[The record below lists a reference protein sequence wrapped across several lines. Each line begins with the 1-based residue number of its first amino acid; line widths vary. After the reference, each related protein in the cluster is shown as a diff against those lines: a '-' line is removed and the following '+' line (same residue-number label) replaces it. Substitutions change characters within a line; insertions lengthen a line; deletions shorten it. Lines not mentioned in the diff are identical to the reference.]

1 MYSAEISVNGVKG
14 YVGGSDILDLAV
26 GVMACAEAI
35 EQATTNTQDVDCDD
49 DLNDYIDLYAYCSHL
64 IGNLL

>member
-14 YVGGSDILDLAV
+14 YVGGSNALDLAV

-35 EQATTNTQDVDCDD
+35 EQTTTNAQDVDYDN

-64 IGNLL
+64 IGNPL

>member
-14 YVGGSDILDLAV
+14 YVGGSDALDLAV

-35 EQATTNTQDVDCDD
+35 EQATTNAQDVDCDD
-49 DLNDYIDLYAYCSHL
+49 DLNDYIDLYAHCSHL

>member
-14 YVGGSDILDLAV
+14 YVGGSDALDLAV

-35 EQATTNTQDVDCDD
+35 EQTTTNAQDVDCDD
-49 DLNDYIDLYAYCSHL
+49 DLNDYIDLYAHCSHL
-64 IGNLL
+64 IENLL

>member
-26 GVMACAEAI
+26 GVLACAEAI
-35 EQATTNTQDVDCDD
+35 EQATTNAQDIDCDNE
-49 DLNDYIDLYAYCSHL
+49 LNDYIDLYAHCSHL
-64 IGNLL
+64 IGNSL